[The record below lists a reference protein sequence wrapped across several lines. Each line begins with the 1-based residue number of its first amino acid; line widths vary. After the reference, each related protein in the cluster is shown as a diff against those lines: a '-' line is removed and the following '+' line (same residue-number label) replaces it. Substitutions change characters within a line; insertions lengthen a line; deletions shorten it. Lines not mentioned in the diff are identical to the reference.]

1 MFAAPPAAA
10 FWNDRVEVFASENI
24 TYDTLAG
31 RLMKID
37 LETGT
42 VLGSMESP
50 GHLLTVAADGAIYV
64 ASLTGNIFKW
74 SPHPAWP
81 QRAR

>member
-1 MFAAPPAAA
+1 M
-10 FWNDRVEVFASENI
+10 WIITHRNNIENI

-31 RLMKID
+31 RMMKID
-37 LETGT
+37 LETGK

-74 SPHPAWP
+74 FPYPNWPAK
-81 QRAR
+81 AR